1 MSQLFISGGQ
11 RTGVSA
17 STSVLPMNIS
27 LGLTGLISLQAKGL
41 SSLLQHHN
49 LKASI
54 LQHSAF
60 FMIQLLYPYMTT
72 AKIIALAIWTFVGK
86 VMSLLFNTSSKLV
99 IAFLRRSKCLKFMAA
114 VIIHSDF
121 GIQEEKIRHGLHF
134 PPLYLPCNDGAGCHD
149 LIFLNVEF

>member
-11 RTGVSA
+11 HTGVSA

-41 SSLLQHHN
+41 SSLLQRN

-72 AKIIALAIWTFVGK
+72 AKINADQLET
-86 VMSLLFNTSSKLV
+86 
-99 IAFLRRSKCLKFMAA
+99 
-114 VIIHSDF
+114 
-121 GIQEEKIRHGLHF
+121 
-134 PPLYLPCNDGAGCHD
+134 
-149 LIFLNVEF
+149 LNHYY